1 MNGTAK
7 QSMRGKTMRTFGGL
21 LLYIVLPVFLIG
33 IWKGADLLGLI
44 KPYTMPTPER
54 VLKTTVEFIL
64 DGTLFAH
71 IAASAIRVG
80 EGFFLALVLALFL
93 GICIGL
99 SKKMEI
105 IMDLMLQTLKPIPPI
120 AWIPLSILWFGIG
133 DVSKIYI
140 IVVGAF
146 FPILL
151 NTVDGIKNIDPR
163 YFELSKVYETEYSRV
178 VGRIILPGALPFM
191 MTGFRIGLSNAWIC
205 VVAAEMIAATK
216 GIGYML
222 MDGRSLARPDMV
234 ILGMLVIGIVGK
246 IMDDVLRYFSKKFIC
261 WN

>member
-1 MNGTAK
+1 MNK
-7 QSMRGKTMRTFGGL
+7 KTMRTFGSL
-21 LLYIVLPVFLIG
+21 FLYICLPVFLIV
-33 IWKGADLLGLI
+33 IWKGADILGKI
-44 KPYTMPTPER
+44 KPYTMPAPER
-54 VLKTTVEFIL
+54 VLKTTVDFIL
-64 DGTLFAH
+64 DGTLLTH

-80 EGFFLALVLALFL
+80 EGFLIALVLALFL
-93 GICIGL
+93 GVCIGL
-99 SKKMEI
+99 SRKLEI
-105 IMDLMLQTLKPIPPI
+105 ITDLTMQILKPIPPI

-178 VGRIILPGALPFM
+178 VTRIILPGALPFM

-205 VVAAEMIAATK
+205 VVAAEMIAATR

-246 IMDDVLRYFSKKFIC
+246 IMDDALRYISKKIIR
-261 WN
+261 WS